1 MRRTERSRTAE
12 WVAIARTAGAYLPP
26 KERLASDP
34 YGVSFA
40 GAPLRRVFRV
50 ASAQPQLFERVL
62 AVPSSL
68 RNFVLWM
75 QLRTRAIDDA
85 LLGFAAA
92 GSAAQIVILGA
103 GHDMRA
109 VRFRAA
115 LAGAS
120 VFEVDHPRTQEQKR
134 AVLASKGIGSD
145 SRYVAFDF
153 EHEPISLLAER
164 LAESGFDATRRTL
177 TLWEGVTMYLREPSI
192 DASLRAIRA
201 YSGHGSALVLTYL
214 DARVLRAPGGEQR
227 LTQRLTACVGE
238 PYVFGWA
245 PGALAPFAAERGF
258 GVRWDETDLDL
269 AERYL
274 PQLEPSAFEREE
286 RHVAELRVV

>member
-12 WVAIARTAGAYLPP
+12 WVAIARSAGAYLPP

-40 GAPLRRVFRV
+40 APPLRAAFGV
-50 ASAQPQLFERVL
+50 AAAHPALFERVL
-62 AVPSSL
+62 AVPSAL

-85 LLGFAAA
+85 LLAFAGDA
-92 GSAAQIVILGA
+92 GPAQVVLLGA

-115 LAGAS
+115 LAGTT

-134 AVLASKGIGSD
+134 AVLAEKGIGSD
-145 SRYVAFDF
+145 SRYVAMDF
-153 EHEPISLLAER
+153 EREPVAR
-164 LAESGFDATRRTL
+164 LEGRLVEAGFSPARRTL
-177 TLWEGVTMYLREPSI
+177 TLWEGVTMYLHEPAI
-192 DASLRAIRA
+192 DASLRAVRS
-201 YSGHGSALVLTYL
+201 YSCAGSALVLTYL
-214 DARVLRAPGGEQR
+214 DARVLRGPGGEQR
-227 LTQRLTACVGE
+227 LTQRLTARVGE

-245 PGALAPFAAERGF
+245 QGALAPYAAERGYT
-258 GVRWDETDLDL
+258 VRWDESDLDL
-269 AERYL
+269 ADRYL
-274 PQLEPSAFEREE
+274 PQLESAAFARED
-286 RHVAELRVV
+286 RHVAELRI